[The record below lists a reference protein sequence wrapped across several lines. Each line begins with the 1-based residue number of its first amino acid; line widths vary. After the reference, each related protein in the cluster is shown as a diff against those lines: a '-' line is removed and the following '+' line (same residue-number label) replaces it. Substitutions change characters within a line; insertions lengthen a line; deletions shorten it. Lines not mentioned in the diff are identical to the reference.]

1 MVKLINKNKK
11 TMVKKQGL
19 KKSKTMKGISKKS
32 KHVTRKISN
41 KKKYGKSKSGK
52 KSKKVLISKL
62 VTRNKLKK
70 MMKGGANIKYDELK
84 AKIETGDPLT
94 IIDLSYVEPS
104 TAQPIQQEE
113 PEQKSQGWFGGITSG
128 LSSLAKRA
136 TNFVKGSDQVTPKMF
151 SALATLLRTQRTD
164 GTMQISSV
172 QSINLSN
179 NNLSSFETGSFNGF
193 DAVTILNL
201 SNNKFTND
209 SIIAIFAPSVA
220 SNSGNQLSQ
229 SILPALTTLILTGNM
244 GITQDLN
251 TRLGRE
257 LDIIIDHSNNE
268 SQQPQ
273 KTNTT
278 VLGNAN
284 TTGSN
289 TTVSNNTAVG
299 NSVLGNSGQNVQPQ

>member
-1 MVKLINKNKK
+1 MVKRINKNKK

-41 KKKYGKSKSGK
+41 KKKYGKSGK

-84 AKIETGDPLT
+84 AQIETGQPLT
-94 IIDLSYVEPS
+94 IIDLSYVDPS

-113 PEQKSQGWFGGITSG
+113 PEQKSEGWFGGITSRLSG
-128 LSSLAKRA
+128 LVSRA
-136 TNFVKGSDQVTPKMF
+136 TNTVSGFVKGSGQVTPKMF
-151 SALATLLRTQRTD
+151 SALANLLKTQRTD

-172 QSINLSN
+172 QSIDLSN

-201 SNNKFTND
+201 SNNNFSYDTIKGILSAGGD
-209 SIIAIFAPSVA
+209 GG
-220 SNSGNQLSQ
+220 NSP
-229 SILPALTTLILTGNM
+229 LPNLTTLNLFGNPLTSD
-244 GITQDLN
+244 DLTN
-251 TRLGRE
+251 LRNLRQGLT
-257 LDIIIDHSNNE
+257 IIFE
-268 SQQPQ
+268 TSQQ
-273 KTNTT
+273 KSTGAVANTNTGT
-278 VLGNAN
+278 VAN
-284 TTGSN
+284 TGANTGVVAN
-289 TTVSNNTAVG
+289 TGANTGAVA
-299 NSVLGNSGQNVQPQ
+299 